1 MEIANSEIIAPI
13 LLLRNKRVMLDF
25 QLASV
30 YGVETKRLK
39 EQVKRNMER
48 FPSDFMF
55 ELTKEETANLRSH
68 FATSSWGGN
77 RYLPYAFTEHGAIML
92 ASVLNSTNAIKMSI
106 EVVRAFAKLREL
118 ASHYQELA
126 DKIGSLEQKYDA
138 QFKTVFDAIKQ
149 LMQQP
154 ELLKPERELIGFK
167 TTTKTIKP

>member
-1 MEIANSEIIAPI
+1 MEIANSEIIAPTI
-13 LLLRNKRVMLDF
+13 ILLRNKRVMLDF

-30 YGVETKRLK
+30 YGVETKLLK
-39 EQVKRNMER
+39 RAVKRNIER
-48 FPSDFMF
+48 FPLDFMF
-55 ELTKEETANLRSH
+55 ELTKEETENLRYQ
-68 FATSSWGGN
+68 FGTSSWGGN

-92 ASVLNSTNAIKMSI
+92 ASVLNSANAIKMSI

-118 ASHYQELA
+118 ASHYQELS

-167 TTTKTIKP
+167 TTTKH